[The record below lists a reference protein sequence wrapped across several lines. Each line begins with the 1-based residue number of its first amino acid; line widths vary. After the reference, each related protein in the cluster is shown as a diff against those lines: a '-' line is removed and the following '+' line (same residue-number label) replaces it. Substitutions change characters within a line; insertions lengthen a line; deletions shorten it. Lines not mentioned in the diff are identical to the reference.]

1 MSDAPP
7 PTARIPAID
16 RMRGLVMV
24 LMASDHASHAYYA
37 DGLMRDTAFFEGWD
51 APLPSVPFLHR
62 WLSHLC
68 APTFVFLAGASI
80 ALAASRCKDRAA
92 SRAFDRD
99 LLLRGLLL
107 IAIELTF
114 ISAVWGPGFQTRF
127 VGQVLWAIGA
137 GMIAMV
143 MLRRLPAR
151 LTLALGLA
159 IAAAY
164 ELPIAMA
171 MAGNGSPDPSPGL
184 AVVWLYSGGFG
195 DGYAVAYPMLPWLAP
210 MLIGHAFGS
219 HLARGGS
226 ALRIAIAGTVLGLG
240 TWVAVKLGDGYGN
253 LLMRGAHDS
262 WLRWLQCSKYPP
274 SLAFL
279 GLELGLCCAILVL
292 LFVMDRRRREP
303 LDEHGASPPR
313 PQPKVERRR
322 YRGDQE
328 GLGRSLGW
336 GPPAYESSRDAT
348 ILRPTDPLLVL
359 GQTALFFYV
368 LHIAILEGS
377 GAALTAWLGR
387 DVVAGGL
394 LRTWIAVLAT
404 VALLWPAGIWFRALR
419 RRHPRSLL
427 RLI

>member
-1 MSDAPP
+1 MTDAPP
-7 PTARIPAID
+7 RAARIPAID

-37 DGLMRDTAFFEGWD
+37 DGLMRDTAFVPDWSL
-51 APLPSVPFLHR
+51 PLPPVPFLHR

-80 ALAASRCKDRAA
+80 ALAAARCTDRAA

-127 VGQVLWAIGA
+127 VAQVLWALGS
-137 GMIAMV
+137 GMVAMV
-143 MLRRLPAR
+143 ALRHLPPW
-151 LTLALGLA
+151 LTLALGLV
-159 IAAAY
+159 IATCH
-164 ELPIAMA
+164 ELPFAFA
-171 MAGNGSPDPSPGL
+171 TPADGSVSLSPGFVT
-184 AVVWLYSGGFG
+184 AWLFSGGFG
-195 DGYAVAYPMLPWLAP
+195 ESYAVAYPTLPWLAP

-226 ALRIAIAGTVLGLG
+226 ALRIAITGAVLGLG

-253 LLMRGAHDS
+253 LLMRGVHDS

-303 LDEHGASPPR
+303 LDEHG
-313 PQPKVERRR
+313 
-322 YRGDQE
+322 
-328 GLGRSLGW
+328 
-336 GPPAYESSRDAT
+336 
-348 ILRPTDPLLVL
+348 PLLVL
-359 GQTALFFYV
+359 GQTALFFYL

-387 DVVAGGL
+387 DAVAGGL
-394 LRTWIAVLAT
+394 TRTWIAVIAT
-404 VALLWPAGIWFRALR
+404 IALLWPAGIWFRSLR

>member
-7 PTARIPAID
+7 RAARIPAID

-37 DGLMRDTAFFEGWD
+37 DGLMRDTAFD
-51 APLPSVPFLHR
+51 ARWSLPLPPIPFLHR

-68 APTFVFLAGASI
+68 APTFVFLAGTSI
-80 ALAASRCKDRAA
+80 ALAASRCKDRTAA
-92 SRAFDRD
+92 HAFDRD
-99 LLLRGLLL
+99 LVLRGLLL
-107 IAIELTF
+107 IAIELIF
-114 ISAVWGPGFQTRF
+114 ISAVWGPGFQARF

-143 MLRRLPAR
+143 VLRRLPAW
-151 LTLALGLA
+151 LTLAIGLA
-159 IAAAY
+159 IAAGY
-164 ELPIAMA
+164 ELPIAFA
-171 MAGNGSPDPSPGL
+171 VAGDGSPDTSPGL
-184 AVVWLYSGGFG
+184 AIVWLFSGGFG

-219 HLARGGS
+219 HLSRGGS
-226 ALRIAIAGTVLGLG
+226 ALRITIAGAVLGLG
-240 TWVAVKLGDGYGN
+240 IWVAVKLGDGYGN
-253 LLMRGAHDS
+253 LMMCGVHDS

-292 LFVMDRRRREP
+292 LFVMDKHRREP
-303 LDEHGASPPR
+303 LDGHG
-313 PQPKVERRR
+313 
-322 YRGDQE
+322 
-328 GLGRSLGW
+328 
-336 GPPAYESSRDAT
+336 
-348 ILRPTDPLLVL
+348 PLLVL

-394 LRTWIAVLAT
+394 MRTWIAVIAT
-404 VALLWPAGIWFRALR
+404 IALLWPAGIWFRSLR